1 MDETGEGP
9 GGPLT
14 ARFSELVTGPPE
26 ELAAAVD
33 EAVLLVAAHAEPDLD
48 IPAYRARLDDLAA
61 GCATPT
67 LDQVLHRL
75 FVVEGFRGNEED
87 YYDPR
92 NSYLHEVLDRRLGIP
107 ITLGI
112 VMMEVG
118 RRLGIPMAGVPMP
131 GHFLVRLLGE
141 PDVLFVDAFARGQV
155 LTPEECEARFHAAH
169 GPHVAFDPA
178 FLEPISPHAV
188 LSRLLANLRHIHAQ
202 RQDSQRLEWVL
213 RLRTLLPDATD
224 EERSER
230 AGVLVALAQFDQA
243 AGVLE
248 SLAKEAPPARA
259 TDLKARAK
267 RLRARLN

>member
-1 MDETGEGP
+1 MDVSGDGR
-9 GGPLT
+9 GARVT
-14 ARFSELVTGPPE
+14 ARFRELVTGPPE
-26 ELAAAVD
+26 ALADAFD
-33 EAVLLVAAHAEPDLD
+33 EAVLLIAAHAQPDLD
-48 IPAYRARLDDLAA
+48 IPSYRSRLDELAGA
-61 GCATPT
+61 CATPT

-75 FVVEGFRGNEED
+75 FVVEGFRGNEQD

-112 VMMEVG
+112 VMMEVA

-131 GHFLVRLLGE
+131 GHFLVRLLAE
-141 PDVLFVDAFARGQV
+141 PDVLIDAFASGQV
-155 LTPEECEARFHAAH
+155 LTQEECAARFHAEH
-169 GPHVAFDPA
+169 GSHVVFDPG
-178 FLEPISPHAV
+178 FVEPMSPHAV

-213 RLRTLLPDATD
+213 RLRTMLPDATD

-248 SLAKEAPPARA
+248 SLAKEAPPGRA